1 MSVAFAAP
9 RQRGKGEITPAAIQ
23 KVKPRGVGDARP
35 ILPLGAPPGAGPGV
49 GRAGG
54 EGGPAGGGGV
64 WEPEP
69 RAVPE
74 WVAEG
79 GEPVL
84 PRSPSRV
91 WALSYRHKSPSNRRR
106 ISLGMGRR
114 SGGGARAP
122 GGSGRA
128 GKGCLS
134 EPAPPAAPRV
144 APELL
149 WRRPAQRAAAASC
162 TPDLGSREAEG
173 KSERGSPPSPALP
186 TSADL
191 GSSRENLGGR
201 CYSLR
206 GGRRRTLWTS
216 GLPSEFPSPFR
227 IHPLSVYI
235 YSKYSWSACSGC
247 SGYSGEPWSLPS
259 WNLGV

>member
-1 MSVAFAAP
+1 MPGPSCP
-9 RQRGKGEITPAAIQ
+9 WERHPGPA
-23 KVKPRGVGDARP
+23 RES
-35 ILPLGAPPGAGPGV
+35 AGPGAE
-49 GRAGG
+49 AGLL
-54 EGGPAGGGGV
+54 GGGRV

-128 GKGCLS
+128 GNGCLS

-149 WRRPAQRAAAASC
+149 WRRPAQRAAAASR

-173 KSERGSPPSPALP
+173 KSERGSPPSVARRTP
-186 TSADL
+186 ADL
-191 GSSRENLGGR
+191 GSSLENLEGRGDAARVRGAGEGGPPG
-201 CYSLR
+201 LR
-206 GGRRRTLWTS
+206 GYPRSSPLPRGFTPYPCTS
-216 GLPSEFPSPFR
+216 GDT
-227 IHPLSVYI
+227 H
-235 YSKYSWSACSGC
+235 
-247 SGYSGEPWSLPS
+247 
-259 WNLGV
+259 

>member
-1 MSVAFAAP
+1 M
-9 RQRGKGEITPAAIQ
+9 
-23 KVKPRGVGDARP
+23 
-35 ILPLGAPPGAGPGV
+35 
-49 GRAGG
+49 
-54 EGGPAGGGGV
+54 

-91 WALSYRHKSPSNRRR
+91 WALSYKHKSPSNRRR

-114 SGGGARAP
+114 SVGGARAP

-149 WRRPAQRAAAASC
+149 WRRPAQRAAAAWC

-173 KSERGSPPSPALP
+173 KSERGSPLSAALR
-186 TSADL
+186 TLADL
-191 GSSRENLGGR
+191 GELPGELGGT
-201 CYSLR
+201 LQEPE
-206 GGRRRTLWTS
+206 GRAKEHPVDFGVTL
-216 GLPSEFPSPFR
+216 GVPF
-227 IHPLSVYI
+227 
-235 YSKYSWSACSGC
+235 
-247 SGYSGEPWSLPS
+247 SLPDS
-259 WNLGV
+259 FPLRVHLQQILIERLLWVLGLQW